1 MNAFRSLWIP
11 ILIFQTAFLSHSPCR
26 TQLAFRQPEGWGP
39 CSGAASE
46 WSVPLIRQASV
57 QRENII
63 SDCLWRMLRLYSD
76 WEGSKLSAPEDS
88 DQNVKFSPLFVADVC
103 VREKRVG
110 PFSLKEQRPAPSYKQ
125 GLRITEYR
133 WVSSEIP
140 VCMQEAGDSRNITL
154 EMKTW
159 FSSANA
165 WRLEKPLGS
174 FDFKWGLF
182 PREKSAAHLCKHMG
196 RREEIARAG
205 WLYQPA
211 VKSKVEKSTL

>member
-1 MNAFRSLWIP
+1 MKDVTIIQWLGRE
-11 ILIFQTAFLSHSPCR
+11 QT
-26 TQLAFRQPEGWGP
+26 
-39 CSGAASE
+39 
-46 WSVPLIRQASV
+46 
-57 QRENII
+57 
-63 SDCLWRMLRLYSD
+63 
-76 WEGSKLSAPEDS
+76 APEDS

-103 VREKRVG
+103 VRERKVG
-110 PFSLKEQRPAPSYKQ
+110 LFSLKEQRPAPSYKQ

-133 WVSSEIP
+133 LVSSEIP

-154 EMKTW
+154 EMKTR

-182 PREKSAAHLCKHMG
+182 PREKSAAHLCKHMS

-211 VKSKVEKSTL
+211 VKSEVEKSTLQVLGEWAVKALWPERGLGALECQVQWHPFPQ